1 MEEINKKKYTFD
13 FQKYLENKLKNPSF
27 KKYYDKYGKQLEA
40 SYKFPHSSQKG
51 ALLLELL
58 IVTSILAVI
67 LSIGAQSVFV
77 SMQSG
82 KVSGESDTAM
92 GLAGEALEQSRSVA
106 DEKWQNIYDL
116 TKGSQYH
123 FTQSG
128 TKWATST
135 GSELIA
141 LNTGSFTRYI
151 VVQNICRDTTAGVRN
166 VTGITDTDGT
176 ATTCTTST
184 GAFDPSTQKVT
195 VTVSWQGSGSPVT
208 ISDYFIRW
216 RNKVTNQTSWT
227 GTGDESI
234 GPIGTEIDT
243 TGGSIKLQ

>member
-1 MEEINKKKYTFD
+1 MNFV
-13 FQKYLENKLKNPSF
+13 QHS
-27 KKYYDKYGKQLEA
+27 
-40 SYKFPHSSQKG
+40 KFNIPESPDSRLGRNSSHSRG

-67 LSIGAQSVFV
+67 LSIGSQAVYV

-82 KVSGESDTAM
+82 KTSGESDTAM
-92 GLAGEALEQSRSVA
+92 GLAGEALEQARAVA

-123 FTQSG
+123 FAQSG
-128 TKWATST
+128 NKWATST

-141 LNTGSFTRYI
+141 LNTGSFTRYV
-151 VVQNICRDTTAGVRN
+151 VVQNICRDTTAGERN

-195 VTVSWQGSGSPVT
+195 VTVSWSGNGSPVT

-216 RNKVTNQTSWT
+216 RNKVCSQAGWTTGSSGTVVKACT
-227 GTGDESI
+227 GTDYDTIEPAGY
-234 GPIGTEIDT
+234 IDT
-243 TGGSIKLQ
+243 SGGTLKLQ

>member
-1 MEEINKKKYTFD
+1 MAPI
-13 FQKYLENKLKNPSF
+13 QHS
-27 KKYYDKYGKQLEA
+27 
-40 SYKFPHSSQKG
+40 KFNIPHSSRSRG

-67 LSIGAQSVFV
+67 LSIGSQAVYV

-82 KVSGESDTAM
+82 KTSGESDTAM
-92 GLAGEALEQSRSVA
+92 GLAGEALEQARAVA

-116 TKGSQYH
+116 TRGSQYH
-123 FTQSG
+123 FVQSG
-128 TKWATST
+128 NKWATST
-135 GSELIA
+135 GSELIP
-141 LNTGSFTRYI
+141 LNTGSFTRYV

-166 VTGITDTDGT
+166 ITGITDTDGT

-216 RNKVTNQTSWT
+216 RNKVCNQTGWT
-227 GTGDESI
+227 TGGSGTTVKTCPDTNYDTISPAGK
-234 GPIGTEIDT
+234 IDT
-243 TGGSIKLQ
+243 TGGSLKLQQ